1 MNKAEIILRPYQ
13 PDLYDQIIENLHVN
27 RLLVQ
32 AECGFGKSILI
43 GKLANEIPG
52 RVLILTH
59 RIELLTQNY
68 EWLDNAGILTSKLNS
83 IRYDSR
89 IIISMIETI
98 NARIKKFGI
107 SYLGEF
113 DTIMCDEVHL
123 DYFKKVY
130 DQYKPKRLIGFTATP
145 MTNKREFKTV
155 DDVEYTRP
163 LSMANEFDKLVCG
176 IGTNKL
182 IDLGYLCQDYN
193 IVLKLPDMDKLKESD
208 SSPDGYTKASIN
220 EVYNNTASHEVLY
233 KAYELYG
240 KDKKT
245 IIFNANSTINK
256 SVYDYFIERGVNCKV
271 YDSVNVSD
279 LNRDEI
285 VEWYSKTD
293 DAVLINANVFLIGF
307 NVPTIETILFNRATK
322 SLALYLQAA
331 GRGARVT
338 NEIYKDKFTFVDL
351 GQNIQEHGTF
361 SENRNWQE
369 YFDVQ
374 KWKRKTIVDLLKTWE
389 CTFCGALNIMGITEC
404 VTCFMPKEDVIVIE
418 NNKKSKEGEFEALSD
433 MPLPKAKSIIDY
445 TISQN
450 KDSNFAFK
458 LLEQRII
465 DLFIHYNVS
474 KRFYTNRREEFLVRV
489 RKIYTPIYFAIIKS
503 KKIHGARKT
512 LETQI
517 KKVFAKIDKLYN
529 HEN

>member
-1 MNKAEIILRPYQ
+1 MKLHELSSLDGSVKNRKRVGRGPGSGTGKTSGKGEKGQNARSGGGVRPGFEGGQ
-13 PDLYDQIIENLHVN
+13 LPLFR
-27 RLLVQ
+27 RLSKR
-32 AECGFGKSILI
+32 GF
-43 GKLANEIPG
+43 N
-52 RVLILTH
+52 
-59 RIELLTQNY
+59 NY
-68 EWLDNAGILTSKLNS
+68 EFRT
-83 IRYDSR
+83 
-89 IIISMIETI
+89 
-98 NARIKKFGI
+98 
-107 SYLGEF
+107 
-113 DTIMCDEVHL
+113 
-123 DYFKKVY
+123 VY
-130 DQYKPKRLIGFTATP
+130 
-145 MTNKREFKTV
+145 
-155 DDVEYTRP
+155 
-163 LSMANEFDKLVCG
+163 
-176 IGTNKL
+176 
-182 IDLGYLCQDYN
+182 
-193 IVLKLPDMDKLKESD
+193 
-208 SSPDGYTKASIN
+208 
-220 EVYNNTASHEVLY
+220 
-233 KAYELYG
+233 
-240 KDKKT
+240 
-245 IIFNANSTINK
+245 ST
-256 SVYDYFIERGVNCKV
+256 
-271 YDSVNVSD
+271 VNVSD

-503 KKIHGARKT
+503 KEIHGARKT